1 LDPRQVVA
9 SDLKLA
15 IIDHRVVLQDVQD
28 DLKRFAH
35 RQRIHISNE
44 FGLCTAQSSK
54 RLPFA
59 LPLDQSATPQ
69 RQYALA
75 TTKSLWGM

>member
-44 FGLCTAQSSK
+44 FGLCTA
-54 RLPFA
+54 
-59 LPLDQSATPQ
+59 
-69 RQYALA
+69 
-75 TTKSLWGM
+75 